1 MLFIWIP
8 FGIIIIC
15 TIILVVIA
23 VRKIPYLRA
32 LDVLNLPKA
41 KVQELKKSLVAK
53 RLSRVGA
60 RWGSV
65 AKAIVLPLALVSRAG
80 FQAVKKEVLTLEDRY
95 QRLKRESMGPKGMNP
110 EALKKLID
118 DSETLM
124 KEGRYGEAEK
134 KFIEILNHDPKNFT
148 VYEDLG
154 GMYMLTKNFDQ
165 AEETYQFILKARP
178 NDASVL
184 TSLGEIELQ
193 RGKATEAATYFGRA
207 VKKRPSNPKY
217 LDFLIEASIQAGEAM
232 EARRALEKLRLAN
245 PENHKLMEF
254 EERITAL
261 EERNTRPVKGDKS

>member
-1 MLFIWIP
+1 MLLIWIP
-8 FGIIIIC
+8 LGIIIISSA
-15 TIILVVIA
+15 ILTVIA

-41 KVQELKKSLVAK
+41 KVQELKKTLVAK
-53 RLSRVGA
+53 RLSRVGE
-60 RWGSV
+60 RWSGTV
-65 AKAIVLPLALVSRAG
+65 RAVLSPLVVLSKAG
-80 FQAVKKEVLTLEDRY
+80 FQAVKNEVVNLEERY
-95 QRLKRESMGPKGMNP
+95 QRLKRESTGPKGMNP

-118 DSETLM
+118 ESETLM

-154 GMYMLTKNFDQ
+154 GMYMMTKNLDQ

-207 VKKRPSNPKY
+207 VKKRSNNPKY

-232 EARRALEKLRLAN
+232 EARRALEKLRNTN
-245 PENHKLMEF
+245 PENHKLAEF
-254 EERITAL
+254 EERITVL
-261 EERNTRPVKGDKS
+261 EERNTRPIKKEKE